1 MTTLESTKTY
11 ELYQKLIKAGFK
23 TSQVFINTCFDYSYN
38 RDNHYPSIT
47 VEDIHQLDLNL
58 LFKTVKQA
66 DFDILLGR
74 MAEGNFIYEIRKP
87 ANQAEFLQP

>member
-1 MTTLESTKTY
+1 MATLESTKTY
-11 ELYQKLIKAGFK
+11 ELYQNLIKAGFK
-23 TSQVFINTCFDYSYN
+23 TSQVFINTSFDYSYN
-38 RDNHYPSIT
+38 RDNHYASII

-58 LFKTVKQA
+58 LFKTVKQS

-87 ANQAEFLQP
+87 ADKAEFTK